1 MAEVSNCALLAQQK
15 VLLHDLARAM
25 FFDAT
30 ESEKISNKVAQDVMS
45 GSSQDQ
51 LIQDIYKR

>member
-1 MAEVSNCALLAQQK
+1 MVEVSNSALLAQQK

>member
-1 MAEVSNCALLAQQK
+1 MAEVSNSALLAQQK

>member
-1 MAEVSNCALLAQQK
+1 MVEVSNSALLAQQK

-51 LIQDIYKR
+51 LIQDIYRR